1 MTAGMS
7 PVTQK
12 GIPRLSGGLNFRP
25 IGAYPALDGRKVRAN
40 TLYRSGT
47 THALTAEDLAE
58 LELLRIR
65 YAIDFRSN
73 GEREKHPSR
82 LTGIADLS
90 YWFRNHDHIA
100 GDLKK
105 LLEGPDAGAKR
116 SRDLMVDSY
125 KRLPYELEQ
134 AYRALFSHL
143 VKGQFPLVFSCT
155 AGKDRT
161 GVAAALVLAA
171 LRVPR
176 HFILEDYLL
185 SEGSFDQSRAHFINE
200 LGTEYFARLDRGAWE
215 PLLRVDADY
224 LNAMFDEVHKTH
236 GTVER
241 YLDERLDVGRQDL
254 ERLRDN
260 LLE

>member
-1 MTAGMS
+1 MA
-7 PVTQK
+7 PVTPAP
-12 GIPRLSGGLNFRP
+12 IPTLSGAVNFRP
-25 IGAYPALDGRKVRAN
+25 IGGYPAADGRKVRAN

-47 THALTAEDLAE
+47 MHALTAEDLAE
-58 LELLRIR
+58 LERLGIR

-73 GEREKHPSR
+73 SERQRHPSR
-82 LTGIADLS
+82 LAGIAALS
-90 YWFRNHDHIA
+90 YWFRDHDHIA

-116 SRDLMVDSY
+116 SRDLMIDSY
-125 KRLPYELEQ
+125 KRLPYDLEQ
-134 AYRALFSHL
+134 AYRALFAHL

-176 HFILEDYLL
+176 DLILEDYLL
-185 SEGSFDQSRAHFINE
+185 SEGSFDQSCAHFISE
-200 LGTEYFARLDRGAWE
+200 LGTEYFARLDRGVWE
-215 PLLRVDADY
+215 PLLRVNADY
-224 LNAMFDEVHKTH
+224 LNAMFDAVHQTH

-241 YLDERLDVGRQDL
+241 YLEERLDVGRQEL
-254 ERLRDN
+254 ERLRVN